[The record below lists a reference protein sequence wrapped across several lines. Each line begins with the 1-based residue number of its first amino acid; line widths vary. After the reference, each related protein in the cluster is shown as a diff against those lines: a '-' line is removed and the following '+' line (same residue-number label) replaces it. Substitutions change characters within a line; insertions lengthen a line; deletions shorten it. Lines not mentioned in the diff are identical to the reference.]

1 MVSGSAV
8 EMEFQSH
15 PAKRSTPPQA
25 GEWATSGIISYQ
37 LGAEVK
43 VVRLERQ
50 GESVRISIDDR
61 VYDVQVNDV
70 RTGEVMFS
78 VHGTTHIAFVASAG
92 STHYVGI
99 AGEVFELKKPDLR
112 RAQRKQHHGEDNLS
126 ASMPGQVTRVLV
138 NEGDTVQRGQP
149 LIVLEAMKMEIK
161 ITAPYAGRIAKVIA
175 KPGQVVDRGQGLI
188 EMTNEQ

>member
-15 PAKRSTPPQA
+15 QARRPTRPQA
-25 GEWATSGIISYQ
+25 GEWAKRGIISYQ
-37 LGAEVK
+37 LGADVK

-50 GESVRISIDDR
+50 GESVRISIDDQ

-70 RTGEVMFS
+70 RTDEVVFS
-78 VHGTTHIAFVASAG
+78 VNGMTHTAFVASAG
-92 STHYVGI
+92 TTHYVAI
-99 AGEVFELKKPDLR
+99 AGDVFELKKPDLR
-112 RAQRKQHHGEDNLS
+112 RAQRKQQHGEDNLS

-161 ITAPYAGRIAKVIA
+161 IAAPHDGRVTKVLV
-175 KPGQVVDRGQGLI
+175 KPGQVVERGQGLI